1 MCDEGIFKEAFNSQT
16 LVVIP
21 LVWMF
26 SSCSAFLCIQERLL
40 DELKVEEGEEGE
52 VDENGIAVSSK
63 RVRQFSNIAYFSRF
77 L

>member
-1 MCDEGIFKEAFNSQT
+1 
-16 LVVIP
+16 
-21 LVWMF
+21 MF